1 MKDLREEVPSLK
13 NEHEQLK
20 ADVENQEQYTSR
32 SCLLVNGIPE
42 EHGKSVDSIVLNAIH
57 ECLEEELTEVD
68 TERTH
73 RVRKLK

>member
-1 MKDLREEVPSLK
+1 M
-13 NEHEQLK
+13 
-20 ADVENQEQYTSR
+20 
-32 SCLLVNGIPE
+32 NGIPE

-73 RVRKLK
+73 RVRKLE